1 MNIQTP
7 VVFGKNERIPDF
19 ADHLLA
25 RGLFDQTELAET
37 SSADSLDSGST
48 LRRLWKTTDL
58 SSHEFANEVAAFF
71 NLRKLTLME
80 LADLRSLAD
89 RFTPRFL
96 REASL
101 FPFETEDGAFALAA
115 GDPSDAPALQAVE
128 IVFGAPFEL
137 VTASFEDIAT
147 VLGDKLDAD
156 DATAAGGPAREVGGA
171 DENVDNLRD
180 LASGAPVVRAVN
192 DLVEKGSRTARER
205 HPHRTVPRRA
215 QRAPAGGRSSA
226 ERSRAGARAAAG
238 ARVAR
243 QDNCRPQHRGTASSP
258 GWRGAATGGA
268 DRY

>member
-1 MNIQTP
+1 MNIRTP

-25 RGLFDQTELAET
+25 RGLFPTRQNSQKLLPQIN
-37 SSADSLDSGST
+37 LDSGST
-48 LRRLWKTTDL
+48 LRRLWKSTDL

-128 IVFGAPFEL
+128 M
-137 VTASFEDIAT
+137 TW
-147 VLGDKLDAD
+147 
-156 DATAAGGPAREVGGA
+156 
-171 DENVDNLRD
+171 
-180 LASGAPVVRAVN
+180 RAV
-192 DLVEKGSRTARER
+192 
-205 HPHRTVPRRA
+205 
-215 QRAPAGGRSSA
+215 
-226 ERSRAGARAAAG
+226 
-238 ARVAR
+238 
-243 QDNCRPQHRGTASSP
+243 
-258 GWRGAATGGA
+258 
-268 DRY
+268 